1 MLWVIPGKMVST
13 TLGKPEP
20 STESYLDHLEQSRE
34 QLARGDLELAQRHLL
49 EALRINPR
57 HAETYNNL
65 GSLYYRQGR
74 ITEALRAFE
83 KALRLD
89 PTLWEAHYN
98 CANCFAK
105 KDQMEQAAL
114 HYTQVVLFQPQHVQA
129 QYHLGLCY
137 VALEDFSKAEKP
149 LLQTL
154 TLDPK
159 LTEAARQLGHVSIAL
174 GKIEQAMALF
184 QQVLEQSDN
193 LHTTAEAH
201 HNLAVLFLR
210 SENSIKALEH
220 FEKALQCDPHNP
232 TAQHLCV
239 ALKGLSTPSTA
250 PLAYV
255 EQLFDQYAPYYNQH
269 LKQTLNYT
277 LPSQLRNAMGR
288 FLKPSAKAGRVLD
301 LGCGTGLCGIM
312 FRDLALELVGID
324 LSKKMIREATQLG
337 SYEQLIQGD
346 YQSYL
351 KDPTLLPFDIIIA
364 GDVLVYLGALEDLFE
379 SLNKALVPEGSFVF
393 SIENSRIPDK
403 DYTLNPSGR
412 FSHTAAYLEKLCERH
427 NLCLLLQEPVLLR
440 TTLQQ
445 PIQGTIM
452 LLQKRL

>member
-1 MLWVIPGKMVST
+1 MLLVIMGKMVNT
-13 TLGKPEP
+13 T
-20 STESYLDHLEQSRE
+20 YQDHLPQGRA
-34 QLARGDLELAQRHLL
+34 QLTHGDLLLAEKHLL
-49 EALRINPR
+49 QALRINPR

-65 GSLYYRQGR
+65 GSLYYRQAR
-74 ITEALRAFE
+74 IEEALASFE

-98 CANCFAK
+98 RANCFAK

-114 HYTQVVLFQPQHVQA
+114 HYAEVVSLHPKHVQA

-137 VALEDFSKAEKP
+137 VALEDFSNAEKP
-149 LLQTL
+149 LLKAL

-174 GKIEQAMALF
+174 GKTEQAMNLF
-184 QQVLEQSDN
+184 GQVLEQSDN

-210 SENSIKALEH
+210 SENAIQALEH
-220 FEKALQCDPHNP
+220 FEKALECDPHNP
-232 TAQHLCV
+232 TAQHFCV

-269 LKQTLNYT
+269 LKQKLDYT

-288 FLKPSAKAGRVLD
+288 CLTASAKAGRVLD
-301 LGCGTGLCGIM
+301 LGCGTGLCGIV

-324 LSKKMIREATQLG
+324 LSKKMIIEATQLNT
-337 SYEQLIQGD
+337 YEQLIQGD
-346 YQSYL
+346 CQSYL

-364 GDVLVYLGALEDLFE
+364 GDVLVYLGALEELFQ
-379 SLNKALVPEGSFVF
+379 SLAKALVPGGFFVF
-393 SIENSRIPDK
+393 SIETSTTPDK

-412 FSHTAAYLEKLCERH
+412 FSHTITYLEKLCEH
-427 NLCLLLQEPVLLR
+427 QDLYLLLQEPVLLR
-440 TTLQQ
+440 ATSQQ
-445 PIQGTIM
+445 PTQGAII